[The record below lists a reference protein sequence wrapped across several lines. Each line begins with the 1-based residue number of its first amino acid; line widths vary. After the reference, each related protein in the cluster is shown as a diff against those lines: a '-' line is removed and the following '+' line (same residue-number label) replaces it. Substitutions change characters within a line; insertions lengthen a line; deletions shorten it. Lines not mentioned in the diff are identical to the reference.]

1 MELYFARCHHR
12 RAYIVAP
19 NRERA
24 LALAIKVIG
33 LPSRKPSITRI
44 DDEVFIDVDS
54 LSPEVH
60 YDRRNHV

>member
-1 MELYFARCHHR
+1 MELYFARCHHH

-24 LALAIKVIG
+24 MVLAIKFIG

-44 DDEVFIDVDS
+44 DDEVIVDAP
-54 LSPEVH
+54 LERP
-60 YDRRNHV
+60 